1 MMGKIIGTLMEIM
14 NIVEQIKINKR
25 VEIVDSKRI
34 KYNQSKIFGTGT
46 SVNTR
51 LNKDN
56 IK

>member
-34 KYNQSKIFGTGT
+34 KYNQIKIFGTGT